1 MLDYSNTDEI
11 VNAPIVGQGTN
22 NDATGLSPA
31 TIGAMRDH
39 CCDST
44 IETAKLHQKQRRVLA
59 TVLVINTVTF
69 LMMVVAAYLSG
80 SSSLLSGTLDNLGDA
95 LTYALSFAV
104 VGASMAAK
112 ARVALFKGALI
123 LAAAIAVGAQI
134 TWRLQNPAVP
144 AVDTMSVAAVL
155 NLVANAACLGLLY
168 PFRNSDINMSSV
180 WECSRND
187 VFEGFAVI
195 AAAVAVW
202 LYDAG
207 WPDILVACAL
217 LLLFLR
223 STIRVLSAAIRQV
236 RMAAA

>member
-1 MLDYSNTDEI
+1 MS
-11 VNAPIVGQGTN
+11 
-22 NDATGLSPA
+22 
-31 TIGAMRDH
+31 DH

-44 IETAKLHQKQRRVLA
+44 IETAKLQRKQRRVLA
-59 TVLVINTVTF
+59 TVLAINVATF
-69 LMMVVAAYLSG
+69 LMMVVAAYVSG

-104 VGASMAAK
+104 VGASVAAK

-123 LAAAIAVGAQI
+123 LAAAVAVAAQI
-134 TWRLQNPAVP
+134 IWRLQNPAVP

-155 NLVANAACLGLLY
+155 NLGANAACLGLLY

-187 VFEGFAVI
+187 VFEGVAVI
-195 AAAVAVW
+195 AAAAAVG
-202 LYDAG
+202 LLNAG
-207 WPDILVACAL
+207 WPDVLIACAL

-223 STIRVLSAAIRQV
+223 STIRILGTAIRQV
-236 RMAAA
+236 RTAAA